1 MDICLKKKRR
11 KKWPKLLVTEVFN
24 NSNNPYGVGHC
35 WHCGRKIDI
44 KKRRLQD
51 GKTAW
56 HIDHYPV
63 QYVDIESQVCCGVT
77 DEHEMSNLVPSCVK
91 CNLSHKFERKHWYYC
106 GRSQCYC
113 TKKCYCWLATMLLIV
128 LIVVISI

>member
-1 MDICLKKKRR
+1 MNICFKKKRR
-11 KKWPKLLVTEVFN
+11 KKWPKRLVKDVFN
-24 NSNNPYGVGHC
+24 NLNNPYGVGHC
-35 WHCGRKIDI
+35 WHCGKKIDI

-51 GKTAW
+51 GNTAW

-77 DEHEMSNLVPSCVK
+77 NEHEYSNLVPSCIK
-91 CNLSHKFERKHWYYC
+91 CNLSHQYERKHWYYC

-113 TKKCYCWLATMLLIV
+113 TKKCYFFLIIFIIFIIV
-128 LIVVISI
+128 FLIFV